1 MKETKKYTSQ
11 NRLAWDEIA
20 EVRQK
25 KMETAEFFA
34 GEAAH

>member
-20 EVRQK
+20 EVRSK
-25 KMETAEFFA
+25 
-34 GEAAH
+34 GEPVKEGAAA